1 MCQGVVSPVL
11 PLDFQG
17 GISDVP
23 TMPSIG
29 KKRFKYSLEGIEA
42 AKLYAKKKKKKKKKK
57 KEEKKRTA
65 RA

>member
-1 MCQGVVSPVL
+1 MWQGVVSPVL

-29 KKRFKYSLEGIEA
+29 KKRFKYSVEGIEA
-42 AKLYAKKKKKKKKKK
+42 AKLYAKKKKKKKKK
-57 KEEKKRTA
+57 EEKKRTA

>member
-42 AKLYAKKKKKKKKKK
+42 AKLYAKKKKKKKK
-57 KEEKKRTA
+57 EEKTRTA

>member
-23 TMPSIG
+23 TMPSLG

-42 AKLYAKKKKKKKKKK
+42 AKLYAKKKKKKKKK
-57 KEEKKRTA
+57 EEKKRTA

>member
-42 AKLYAKKKKKKKKKK
+42 AKLYAKKKKKKKKK
-57 KEEKKRTA
+57 EEKKRTA

>member
-42 AKLYAKKKKKKKKKK
+42 AKLYAKKKKKKKK
-57 KEEKKRTA
+57 EEKKRTA